1 MKTLHVNL
9 KVDLNAALLSAFK
22 TAHSAGMRVR
32 AIVLSR
38 NIADSITEYMRTEGA
53 VEMDNSLSIL
63 LSSLDPSP
71 RVPSGNFPNFPI
83 FGTMYGTDTYIEHR
97 DTPADML
104 LDDYSATF
112 YLGN

>member
-1 MKTLHVNL
+1 MKTLHVN
-9 KVDLNAALLSAFK
+9 LNAALLSAFK